1 MNKDYYHTKESVE
14 EYINLAKDVSGIN
27 LIKKLQPFLS
37 NGSEVLEIGSGPGT
51 DWKILSEYYNVTGS
65 DISREFLVHL
75 KKNNPSGRF
84 FELDAVTLN
93 TKEKFDCIYSN
104 KVLHHLKDKELTE
117 SINNQY
123 EILNPGGII
132 CHSFWRGE
140 GTEVFKGMFV
150 NYYTVESLRK
160 IFESKFDIFL
170 LEEYK
175 EFEDRDSI
183 LLIGGKNQRL

>member
-1 MNKDYYHTKESVE
+1 MKKNYYHTKESVD

-84 FELDAVTLN
+84 FDLDAVTLN